1 MGCRADSGWRGAVTS
16 TPPKDTVSNGS
27 SAAMPRMRLGTFFA
41 EILPLAGFFIGFHL
55 YGLFVAAAVS
65 VGLGALVMT
74 VNWWRE
80 KRLARF
86 ALFSVIMSGSLTVA
100 AFYFHAAVFI
110 KIQPTLFNGLF
121 AAVLLGGLLF
131 QRAMMREFFG
141 TQFFLND
148 KTWLILSRRWGLYFL
163 VLAVLNEVVW
173 RHFTDAEWVAYK
185 TFFVAPASFLFMLA
199 QLPVTLRGRLT
210 LPPDKPV

>member
-16 TPPKDTVSNGS
+16 TPPKDMVSNAT

-148 KTWLILSRRWGLYFL
+148 KTWFILSRRWGLYFL